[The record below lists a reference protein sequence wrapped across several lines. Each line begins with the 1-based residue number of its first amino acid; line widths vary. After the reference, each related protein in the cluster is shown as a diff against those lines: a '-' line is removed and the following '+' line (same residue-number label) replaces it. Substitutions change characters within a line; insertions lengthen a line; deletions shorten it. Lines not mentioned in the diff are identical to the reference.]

1 MMPFIARTSCI
12 GSYLDYSPSEILAQ
26 NGHAEA
32 ACRCGFL
39 IGSAARRSALCASK
53 SQMQKKIYRS
63 TVFLLAAF
71 LCANRASARA
81 DAERG
86 VRLKDLVTIEGVRS
100 NHLIGYGLVVGLN
113 GTGDRQQTLFS
124 AQSLTNLLERMGVTI
139 SPTLITVKNTAAVMI
154 TGTLPPFAQPG
165 VTLDVDVGAMGDCS
179 NLQGGLLVL
188 TTLRG
193 INGQVYATVQGPVI
207 TGGFSAGR
215 SANSQTVN
223 HPTVGRIPNGASVE
237 RIAPS
242 VAIGSVV
249 KLQLRQADFTTS
261 ARVAEAVNKRF
272 TGIAHADN
280 SGLVSVNLPAQFT
293 GQPTEF
299 IAELERL
306 LVEPDHAAKVVIN
319 ERNGTVILGNSV
331 RISPVAI
338 MHGNLTV
345 TIATTVVPVPAGP
358 LSSAPGAVATQTVV
372 TAKEDKSKNLVLNE
386 GATVEE
392 LVKALAAIGSTV
404 RDVIAIL
411 ESLRAA
417 GALDAELEVI

>member
-1 MMPFIARTSCI
+1 
-12 GSYLDYSPSEILAQ
+12 
-26 NGHAEA
+26 
-32 ACRCGFL
+32 
-39 IGSAARRSALCASK
+39 
-53 SQMQKKIYRS
+53 
-63 TVFLLAAF
+63 
-71 LCANRASARA
+71 
-81 DAERG
+81 
-86 VRLKDLVTIEGVRS
+86 
-100 NHLIGYGLVVGLN
+100 VVGLN